1 MTDQWPDSHIRRLFA
16 QLRTADSQAVPPFA
30 ALWQTASVNAAR
42 RTRLRALRRR
52 ATAVG
57 VLVAAGVVLVV
68 MLRPAPAPRVA
79 LSRWRSP
86 TEFLLHGPG
95 DARRWSVPALSA
107 SAVRLEPFQL
117 EGVSP

>member
-1 MTDQWPDSHIRRLFA
+1 MTDQPDGHIRRLFA
-16 QLRTADSQAVPPFA
+16 QLRATDSRAAPPFA
-30 ALWQTASVNAAR
+30 TLWEAASVNAV
-42 RTRLRALRRR
+42 RR
-52 ATAVG
+52 ARSRPVRRLVTAVG

-68 MLRPAPAPRVA
+68 LVRGPAPTPRVS

-95 DARRWSVPALSA
+95 DARLWSVPALSP
-107 SAVRLEPFQL
+107 SAVRLGPFQL